1 MNRTLA
7 IIKPD
12 ATAAGK
18 AGQIIAQLESA
29 GLRPRAVR
37 MLTMTRAQARSFY
50 EVHRDRPFYDSLVA
64 FMTSGPCIP
73 IVLEAPGAVGR
84 LRRVIGATD
93 PAEAAPDTVRRLH
106 AESKER
112 NAIHG
117 SDSDPNARREI
128 GFFFAECEV
137 PDGGRE

>member
-12 ATAAGK
+12 ATGAGAAGRIL
-18 AGQIIAQLESA
+18 AHLEA
-29 GLRPRAVR
+29 DGFTVRGLR
-37 MLTMTRAQARSFY
+37 MLTMTPAQARSFY
-50 EVHRDRPFYDSLVA
+50 DVHRDRPFFGSLVA

-73 IVLEAPGAVGR
+73 LALEAPDAVPK
-84 LRRVIGATD
+84 LRRTIGATD
-93 PAEAAPDTVRRLH
+93 PAEAEKGTVRRLY

-117 SDSDPNARREI
+117 SDSDDNARREI
-128 GFFFAECEV
+128 GFFFSESEL
-137 PDGGRE
+137 DFD